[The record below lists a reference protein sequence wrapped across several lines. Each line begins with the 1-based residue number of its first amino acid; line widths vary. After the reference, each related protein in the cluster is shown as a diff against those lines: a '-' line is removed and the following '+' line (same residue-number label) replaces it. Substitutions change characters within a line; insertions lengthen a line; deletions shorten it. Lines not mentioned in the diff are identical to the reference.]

1 MVKRAYKRL
10 VFYISIFVILM
21 AGVILIFCAREIRET
36 TEQVD
41 DEMNNNIDYAAMS
54 CQNCLSDAIDILTV
68 NYFTVQ
74 YMHESGYSM
83 DEFRTYFTEQTD
95 YLKNEESMQYLGI
108 YGYIDGKS
116 WMQERVN
123 SILLIRPEALLRGRI
138 PHLWEK
144 NWTAY
149 ITERAHMRIMFQ
161 ILIRN
166 LRWRQKVLSA
176 IRQTVH
182 GYL

>member
-10 VFYISIFVILM
+10 AFYISIFVILM

-95 YLKNEESMQYLGI
+95 YLKM
-108 YGYIDGKS
+108 KK
-116 WMQERVN
+116 VC
-123 SILLIRPEALLRGRI
+123 SIWGFMDIL
-138 PHLWEK
+138 
-144 NWTAY
+144 
-149 ITERAHMRIMFQ
+149 TE
-161 ILIRN
+161 N
-166 LRWRQKVLSA
+166 
-176 IRQTVH
+176 
-182 GYL
+182 